1 MDHSFSVD
9 EVPTL
14 QLPMQPDVDDD
25 CGRVVACED
34 TPGHDAINRSSSE
47 WSFER
52 LLEEELMGS
61 TTPPVDSSASV
72 FHIEPVSA
80 AVEVEPA
87 TMTMDGM
94 ADPVEYNAMLKRK
107 LEEDLAAIAMWRAS
121 SAVHPETSQGSYAYN
136 GGSRNLGWN
145 KFRNDREHLRSYS
158 KLPARS
164 SSSPSDDDDLDG
176 EVEIVGFRMPD
187 SDKMK
192 RRKESNRE
200 SARRSRTR
208 KAARMKDLEDQ
219 VAHLRVENSA
229 LLTRLDGIN
238 QKYKASAIDNRIL
251 RADMETL
258 RTKVKMAEDT
268 INRLIGT
275 TPSFNSMPFVGSPS
289 HATPPADPSVPILNN
304 NDITTNN
311 YYVATSDARVSNSY
325 MPRADPSPLQAEDV
339 VNESSNTMTINGIT
353 ASHCAT
359 DMELLQEMVS
369 AMPST
374 SSGDGAAQW
383 EAAPLG
389 LDEIITDSDIEGHE
403 DPLGNMEILG

>member
-1 MDHSFSVD
+1 MMIVA
-9 EVPTL
+9 VA
-14 QLPMQPDVDDD
+14 
-25 CGRVVACED
+25 ACED
-34 TPGHDAINRSSSE
+34 TSGQDAINRSPSE
-47 WSFER
+47 WNFER

-72 FHIEPVSA
+72 FHIEPVSD

-87 TMTMDGM
+87 TMTVDGM
-94 ADPVEYNAMLKRK
+94 ADPVEYNAILKRK
-107 LEEDLAAIAMWRAS
+107 LEEDLAAIAMWRGAETWGGTS
-121 SAVHPETSQGSYAYN
+121 SETTENIFVRIPSY
-136 GGSRNLGWN
+136 LL
-145 KFRNDREHLRSYS
+145 DRSH
-158 KLPARS
+158 
-164 SSSPSDDDDLDG
+164 PSDDDDLDG
-176 EVEIVGFRMPD
+176 EVEIVGFRMHD
-187 SDKMK
+187 SEKMK

-251 RADMETL
+251 RAGMETL

-275 TPSFNSMPFVGSPS
+275 TPSFNSLPFVGSPS
-289 HATPPADPSVPILNN
+289 HATPPADPSVPILDNN
-304 NDITTNN
+304 IITTNN
-311 YYVATSDARVSNSY
+311 YFVATSDARVNNSY

-339 VNESSNTMTINGIT
+339 VKESSNTMTINGIA
-353 ASHCAT
+353 ASHCVT
-359 DMELLQEMVS
+359 GMELLQEMVS

-383 EAAPLG
+383 ESAPLV